1 MAEDNKVNPSEAP
14 GQQPD
19 ASEPSVPEQDQAA
32 SAQPAAQPVS
42 PDAAT
47 AAFGQAAPSAA
58 AQQPTPA
65 PEPPAPGQYTPPQQ
79 PGQVQQPTQAMPGG
93 YQPQPGQQPMAGYAY
108 QGGYG
113 APQPPTVA
121 PTGPGSGKA
130 LGALIC
136 GICAIVFSGTV
147 VPGIIL
153 GIVAIVLASQ
163 YVKSFGKDGKA
174 TGGKVCG
181 AIGIAF
187 SVIALALYI
196 FVFAIGAMAYN
207 DYYNNSISNPSYTQ
221 PIPDTDTSTPTDADE
236 QGAIDA
242 AKVVLDE
249 LKNPTAEDIAAMAA
263 GIDEGFSSTSGFESL
278 NDLGVS
284 SEEFA
289 KWLLSDLT
297 YEIDEAFVYSDGTG
311 TVYVDVTTKDYYEFS
326 NIFSSNIEAFLESDE
341 FAGITDEA
349 VLNAKIG
356 ELMRDAMDRTS
367 TAPTYTWIDVKK
379 VGGTWTVDADSLEDI
394 AENIFGIY

>member
-1 MAEDNKVNPSEAP
+1 MAEENKVNPSDAS

-19 ASEPSVPEQDQAA
+19 ATPEPSAPEQGQA
-32 SAQPAAQPVS
+32 PAAQPAVQTDS
-42 PDAAT
+42 PEAT
-47 AAFGQAAPSAA
+47 AFGQTAPYTAP
-58 AQQPTPA
+58 QQPMPS
-65 PEPPAPGQYTPPQQ
+65 PEPPAPGQYAAPQQ
-79 PGQVQQPTQAMPGG
+79 PGQPQQPTQPMPGG
-93 YQPQPGQQPMAGYAY
+93 YQAQPGQQPPMGYAY

-147 VPGIIL
+147 IPSIIL

-163 YVKSFGKDGKA
+163 YVKAFGKDGKA

-181 AIGIAF
+181 AIGIVF
-187 SVIALALYI
+187 SVLALALYI
-196 FVFAIGAMAYN
+196 FIFAIGAIAYN
-207 DYYNNSISNPSYTQ
+207 DYYYSSSSNPSYEQ
-221 PIPDTDTSTPTDADE
+221 PLPDTDTSMPTDADE
-236 QGAIDA
+236 QAAIDA

-249 LKNPTAEDIAAMAA
+249 LKNPTAEDIAAVAA

-278 NDLGVS
+278 SDIGVD

-289 KWLLSDLT
+289 KWLLSDMT

-326 NIFSSNIEAFLESDE
+326 SIFSSNIDAFLESDE

-356 ELMRDAMDRTS
+356 ELMKDAMSKTT
-367 TAPTYTWIDVKK
+367 TASSYTYIDVKK
-379 VGGTWTVDADSLEDI
+379 VGGTWTVDEGSLEDI
-394 AENIFGIY
+394 AEDIFGIY

>member
-1 MAEDNKVNPSEAP
+1 MAEENKVNPSEDS
-14 GQQPD
+14 GQQPGSAPEPS
-19 ASEPSVPEQDQAA
+19 ASEQGQATTG
-32 SAQPAAQPVS
+32 QPAAQPDS
-42 PDAAT
+42 PDAA
-47 AAFGQAAPSAA
+47 AFGQTAPYAAP
-58 AQQPTPA
+58 QQPMPT
-65 PEPPAPGQYTPPQQ
+65 PEPPAPGQYAAPQQ
-79 PGQVQQPTQAMPGG
+79 PGQAQQPTQAMPVG
-93 YQPQPGQQPMAGYAY
+93 YQAQPGQQPPMGYAY

-147 VPGIIL
+147 IPSIIL
-153 GIVAIVLASQ
+153 GIIAIVLASQ
-163 YVKSFGKDGKA
+163 YVKTFGKDGKA

-181 AIGIAF
+181 AIGIVF
-187 SVIALALYI
+187 SVLVLALYI
-196 FVFAIGAMAYN
+196 FIFAIGAIAYN
-207 DYYNNSISNPSYTQ
+207 DYYYSSSSNPSYSQ
-221 PIPDTDTSTPTDADE
+221 PLPDADTSTPTDADE
-236 QGAIDA
+236 QAAIDA

-249 LKNPTAEDIAAMAA
+249 LKNPTAEDIAAVAA
-263 GIDEGFSSTSGFESL
+263 GIDERFSSTSGFESL
-278 NDLGVS
+278 SDIGVN

-289 KWLLSDLT
+289 KWLLSDMT

-326 NIFSSNIEAFLESDE
+326 SIFSSNIDAFLESDE

-349 VLNAKIG
+349 ALNAKIG
-356 ELMRDAMDRTS
+356 ELMKDAMNKTS
-367 TAPTYTWIDVKK
+367 TAPSYTYIDVKK
-379 VGGTWTVDADSLEDI
+379 VGGTWTVDEGSLEDI